1 MLMKAFKILHMH
13 NFRDDDSKLYFIA
26 TFAQLGTKIYLVPS
40 SHVKYILKL
49 TKDKNSARCDF
60 HYFQCLYQQIDCLVR
75 IINELST
82 F

>member
-49 TKDKNSARCDF
+49 TKGKNSVRCDF
-60 HYFQCLYQQIDCLVR
+60 LYFLCLYQHCDHTKLV
-75 IINELST
+75 INELST